1 MNMMRLI
8 GAGALAFSLSA
19 AAADRTV
26 SENWTLTQNETVDGS
41 LIVPSGVTVDLNG
54 FKLTAQGLHS
64 GSAPILTDENDLQYE
79 QLEYVIT
86 TGGANGEYVQTT
98 YVPGTKDRVELLV
111 EFFDD
116 LNHFLY
122 STRDN
127 NYSNAFSCYRKS
139 GASTRFDFG
148 SNQGDLSVSTTAN
161 GNRYYII
168 QHAGYPNNGATQGGG
183 FVRVNDASTT
193 SFTEIHVNKANF
205 NPKDPFVLFAA
216 SHWVNGVIEP
226 GSTTYAA
233 KCKFY
238 HFQVKRGDTV
248 TCNIVPAK
256 RVSDGVVGLF
266 DTVAGK
272 FLVARR
278 ADNTQAETSFA
289 QYGAMEA
296 EGGTV
301 TSPGSGDLTVN
312 ESSRVSSIP
321 AQGLNGYYASALFN
335 NNFTHSDTTG
345 KRFIMEVGNLP
356 LKVDYDFGEGTPR
369 MVTSYKVWF
378 GQKNGAEYANR
389 APKAWKFYGS
399 NDKDNNDWKLLD
411 ERTNETGWSPNNKA
425 RSYEVQNVANIAAY
439 RWYRIE
445 ITENNGGTHMEF
457 VQLEYFS
464 PRGTLCIDVP
474 DGTSTTNS
482 AISITGGVV
491 VEKDGPGTLSMTKRN
506 DGFGGEGVTT
516 LVVKNGKVTRTPNKI
531 LPTCG
536 AAKSTISVLDG
547 GQFDLAGY
555 NYYDYKYTIAGDG
568 PDGRGA
574 LVNDVLAA
582 GFQNQGAWYADIWH
596 GFLGDVTLADDA
608 TIGGTET
615 FGMLYYAAAVGG
627 SYAATT
633 MTMNGHTL
641 TYAMPAP
648 KAVYSWS
655 MYNYNGEGGI
665 RVAEGC
671 QFSFTMGDASRPT
684 SAPDC
689 ELVVAGTL
697 NQNNLGATVKSLLFT
712 ATGIYTHGTVKPITV
727 YEEYAP
733 NINSTADKNKHPT
746 VTLGASGHTNT
757 VLDLSLFS
765 DAFDSAFTTFYS
777 GSTVTVDTGS
787 RELSGGMK
795 LVSWSAQPNATFE
808 LKDGETLRYETV
820 AASDGLYL
828 RSMATPAY
836 AVWDTVSEGWKY
848 YTSENVEVEGW
859 AGGIDTSMQVRFS
872 SVAEYAV
879 ITNAV
884 ETSGIA
890 PAAFLL
896 TGLPLA
902 EGTDEIDLSGLDF
915 IVESGMTVDVKGNTL
930 TLPNSLVAGSVPFTV
945 TSSVAGGKLVV
956 DVPAN
961 GVVINNN
968 VTLSG
973 SLGFVKRGEGMFAP
987 AKLYQTYTGGN
998 VVEAGTLKLSVA
1010 HNEHDGYYNELG
1022 GFVEGA
1028 GAYAD
1033 VEILPG
1039 ATVDQNGQTGLRSYN
1054 FILKGGTLTN
1064 TRTDFGMNKAMFFRI
1079 SLRDAER
1086 SYFTLPNGIST
1097 GFYADLDGATTL
1109 DLGGKTLELR
1119 IPGSK
1124 FFYLNNTTIS
1134 NGTLD
1139 VVSGGSLRAMRTA
1152 SDASNASIILNA
1164 ALILDKDLSVSNI
1177 VIKYNGDWDYGPGAL
1192 KVYGAFRPEAEG
1204 GYFYGPTMQ
1213 NGSTLDF
1220 SQWNAD
1226 SLGWPV
1232 KSRSSRNA
1240 NVSKTVKFAS
1250 DAASVKVTLGG
1261 IARTKALATSE
1272 DPYILK
1278 WGDGAEEPSGATRFV
1293 FADSD
1298 ESSSRGYELVSDETG
1313 LKVAPKRGFTIRIAE
1328 KDVTVPG
1335 AWVAKNYAAFGDVEE
1350 SAIATWL
1357 GGTGANGLPRW
1368 QSWLLGLEPAD
1379 ASSVVLCVPGQ
1390 VNTAEGEFAIGA
1402 NIDVQAGS
1410 GAAVTAYLDTS
1421 ADGKA
1426 WDEKVASQALTD
1438 GGTVSFSRTLASG
1451 ERGFYR
1457 IRLAVQ

>member
-1 MNMMRLI
+1 MKRLTRMLCTAI
-8 GAGALAFSLSA
+8 SSVACVAT
-19 AAADRTV
+19 AADRTV
-26 SENWTLTQNETVDGS
+26 SANWTLTQDETIDGS

-54 FKLTAQGLHS
+54 HRLTAKGLHS
-64 GSAPILTDENDLQYE
+64 GSAPILTDGDSVQYE

-139 GASTRFDFG
+139 GAATRFDFG
-148 SNQGDLSVSTTAN
+148 SNQGELKVSTTAN

-216 SHWVNGVIEP
+216 SHWVNGVLEP
-226 GSTTYAA
+226 GSTAYAA

-238 HFQVKRGDTV
+238 HFQVKQGDTV

-266 DTVAGK
+266 DTEAGK

-289 QYGAMEA
+289 QYGEMEA

-301 TSPGSGDLTVN
+301 TNPKDDLTVN

-335 NNFTHSDTTG
+335 NNFTHSATTG

-369 MVTSYKVWF
+369 VVTSYKVWF
-378 GQKNGAEYANR
+378 GQSAGAQYADR

-399 NDKDNNDWKLLD
+399 NDKDNNDWTLLD
-411 ERTNETGWSPNNKA
+411 ERTNENGWSHVVQA
-425 RSYEVQNVANIAAY
+425 RSYSFENVVPY

-464 PRGTLCIDVP
+464 SSGTLCINVP

-491 VEKDGPGTLSMTKRN
+491 VEKDGPGTLNMAKRN
-506 DGFGGEGVTT
+506 DGFGGDGVTT

-531 LPTCG
+531 LSTCG

-547 GQFDLAGY
+547 GQFDLAGF

-608 TIGGTET
+608 TIGGSEM

-627 SYAATT
+627 SYAAST

-641 TYAMPAP
+641 TYAMPLP
-648 KAVYSWS
+648 KSIYSWG
-655 MYNYNGEGGI
+655 MYDYNGEGRI
-665 RVAEGC
+665 VIAEGC
-671 QFSFTMGDASRPT
+671 QFAFTMGDASRPT
-684 SAPDC
+684 SATNCD
-689 ELVVAGTL
+689 LIVAGTL
-697 NQNNLGATVKSLLFT
+697 NQNNQGATVKSLSFT

-733 NINSTADKNKHPT
+733 NINSTENKNKHPT

-757 VLDLSLFS
+757 VLNLSLFS
-765 DAFDSAFTTFYS
+765 DTFDSAFTTFYS

-787 RELSGGMK
+787 RALAGGTK
-795 LVSWSAQPNATFE
+795 LVAWSSPPTNVSFV
-808 LKDGETLRYETV
+808 LKDAETLLFEVFTT
-820 AASDGLYL
+820 DNGLYV
-828 RSMATPAY
+828 RSTATPAY
-836 AVWDTVSEGWKY
+836 AIWDFDAETWKFF
-848 YTSENVEVEGW
+848 TSDDVDITQEWTQGV
-859 AGGIDTSMQVRFS
+859 TSLMQIRFNS
-872 SVAEYAV
+872 LAEYTV
-879 ITNAV
+879 LTNAS
-884 ETSGIA
+884 SGMT
-890 PAAFLL
+890 PAGYVL
-896 TGLPLA
+896 TGLTL
-902 EGTDEIDLSGLDF
+902 ETGTDEIDLSGIDFVLAEGATLDL
-915 IVESGMTVDVKGNTL
+915 KGNTVKIPCSAMSAFNES
-930 TLPNSLVAGSVPFTV
+930 TITDSTSL
-945 TSSVAGGKLVV
+945 GGKLVL
-956 DVPAN
+956 DVPAGATVEN
-961 GVVINNN
+961 AY

-973 SLGFVKRGEGMFAP
+973 SLRFVKQGEGTFIP
-987 AKLYQTYTGGN
+987 TKLYQTYTGGN
-998 VVEAGTLKLSVA
+998 EIAKGTVKLSTA
-1010 HNEHDGYYNELG
+1010 HNEHDGYFNELG
-1022 GFVEGA
+1022 GFVEGT

-1033 VEILPG
+1033 VEILPD
-1039 ATVDQNGQTGLRSYN
+1039 ATVDQNGQVGLRSYN

-1064 TRTDFGMNKAMFFRI
+1064 TRTDFGTNKALFFRI
-1079 SLRDAER
+1079 ALRDAER
-1086 SYFTLPNGIST
+1086 SYFASSTGIST
-1097 GFYADLDGATTL
+1097 GFYADLDGTTTL
-1109 DLGGKTLELR
+1109 DLGGKTLELG

-1139 VVSGGSLRAMRTA
+1139 IVYGGSLRTMHKPSDALTA
-1152 SDASNASIILNA
+1152 SINLNA
-1164 ALILDKDLSVSNI
+1164 ALYLEQALSVSNI
-1177 VIKYNGDWDYGPGAL
+1177 VIKYNGDWDQGTAAL
-1192 KVYGAFRPEAEG
+1192 NVYGTFRPETAG

-1213 NGSTLDF
+1213 DGSTLDF
-1220 SQWNAD
+1220 SAWNVEA
-1226 SLGWPV
+1226 LGFPV
-1232 KSRSSRNA
+1232 YSRSKRNNINTNITFA
-1240 NVSKTVKFAS
+1240 AVAKKIGVKLNPNS
-1250 DAASVKVTLGG
+1250 Q
-1261 IARTKALATSE
+1261 RTKTLARDRSNPCYLLRWSE
-1272 DPYILK
+1272 ENAPDASMKFEL
-1278 WGDGAEEPSGATRFV
+1278 DA
-1293 FADSD
+1293 
-1298 ESSSRGYELVSDETG
+1298 ESSRFFRLRKKDDGLVLDLNRGLVIY
-1313 LKVAPKRGFTIRIAE
+1313 VR
-1328 KDVTVPG
+1328 
-1335 AWVAKNYAAFGDVEE
+1335 
-1350 SAIATWL
+1350 
-1357 GGTGANGLPRW
+1357 
-1368 QSWLLGLEPAD
+1368 
-1379 ASSVVLCVPGQ
+1379 
-1390 VNTAEGEFAIGA
+1390 
-1402 NIDVQAGS
+1402 
-1410 GAAVTAYLDTS
+1410 
-1421 ADGKA
+1421 
-1426 WDEKVASQALTD
+1426 
-1438 GGTVSFSRTLASG
+1438 
-1451 ERGFYR
+1451 
-1457 IRLAVQ
+1457 

>member
-1 MNMMRLI
+1 MVCTT
-8 GAGALAFSLSA
+8 LSSVA
-19 AAADRTV
+19 CVATAADRTV
-26 SENWTLTQNETVDGS
+26 SANWTLTQDETIDGS

-54 FKLTAQGLHS
+54 HRLTAKGLHS
-64 GSAPILTDENDLQYE
+64 GSAPILTDGDSVQYE

-139 GASTRFDFG
+139 DAVTRFDFG
-148 SNQGDLSVSTTAN
+148 SNQGELAVSTTAN

-183 FVRVNDASTT
+183 VVRVNDASST

-216 SHWVNGVIEP
+216 SHWVNGVLEP
-226 GSTTYAA
+226 GSTAYAA

-238 HFQVKRGDTV
+238 HFQVKQGDTV

-289 QYGAMEA
+289 QYGEMEA

-301 TSPGSGDLTVN
+301 TNPKDDLTVN

-321 AQGLNGYYASALFN
+321 AQGLDGYYASALFN
-335 NNFTHSDTTG
+335 NNFTHSATTG
-345 KRFIMEVGNLP
+345 KRFIMEVDNLP

-369 MVTSYKVWF
+369 VVTSYKVWF
-378 GQKNGAEYANR
+378 GQSSGAQYADR

-411 ERTNETGWSPNNKA
+411 ERTDETGWSHVVQG

-491 VEKDGPGTLSMTKRN
+491 VEKDGPGTLNMAKRN

-531 LPTCG
+531 LATCG

-547 GQFDLAGY
+547 GQFDLAGF

-582 GFQNQGAWYADIWH
+582 GFQNQGTWYADIWH

-627 SYAATT
+627 SYAASA

-641 TYAMPAP
+641 TYAMPLP
-648 KAVYSWS
+648 KTIYSWS
-655 MYNYNGEGGI
+655 LYDYNGEGRI
-665 RVAEGC
+665 VIAEGC

-684 SAPDC
+684 SAPNC
-689 ELVVAGTL
+689 ELAVAGTL
-697 NQNNLGATVKSLLFT
+697 NQNNQGATVKSLSFT

-733 NINSTADKNKHPT
+733 NINSTENKNKHPT

-757 VLDLSLFS
+757 VLNLSLFS
-765 DAFDSAFTTFYS
+765 DTFDSTFTTFYS

-787 RELSGGMK
+787 RALAGGTK
-795 LVSWSAQPNATFE
+795 LVSWSSPPSNVSFV
-808 LKDGETLRYETV
+808 LKDAETLQFEVFTT
-820 AASDGLYL
+820 DNGLYL
-828 RSMATPAY
+828 RSTATPAY
-836 AVWDTVSEGWKY
+836 AIWDFDAETWKFF
-848 YTSENVEVEGW
+848 TSDDVDITQEWTQGV
-859 AGGIDTSMQVRFS
+859 TSLMQVRFNS
-872 SVAEYAV
+872 LAEYAV
-879 ITNAV
+879 LTNAS
-884 ETSGIA
+884 SGMT
-890 PAAFLL
+890 PAGYVL
-896 TGLPLA
+896 TGLTL
-902 EGTDEIDLSGLDF
+902 ETGTDEIDLSGIDFVLAEGATLDL
-915 IVESGMTVDVKGNTL
+915 KGNTVKIPCSAMSAFYES
-930 TLPNSLVAGSVPFTV
+930 TITDSTSL
-945 TSSVAGGKLVV
+945 GGKLVL
-956 DVPAN
+956 DVPAGATVEN
-961 GVVINNN
+961 AY

-973 SLGFVKRGEGMFAP
+973 SLRFVKQGEGAFIP
-987 AKLYQTYTGGN
+987 TKLYQPYTGGN
-998 VVEAGTLKLSVA
+998 EIAAGTVKLSTV
-1010 HNEHDGYYNELG
+1010 HNEADGYFNELG
-1022 GFVEGA
+1022 GFVQGT

-1039 ATVDQNGQTGLRSYN
+1039 ATVDQNGQVGLRSYN

-1064 TRTDFGMNKAMFFRI
+1064 TRTDFGTNKALFFRI
-1079 SLRDAER
+1079 ALRDAER
-1086 SYFTLPNGIST
+1086 SYFASSSGIST

-1109 DLGGKTLELR
+1109 DLGGKTLELG

-1139 VVSGGSLRAMRTA
+1139 VVYGGSLRTMHTPSDARTA
-1152 SDASNASIILNA
+1152 SINLNA
-1164 ALILDKDLSVSNI
+1164 ALYLEQALSVSNI
-1177 VIKYNGDWDYGPGAL
+1177 VIKYNGDWDQGTAAL
-1192 KVYGAFRPEAEG
+1192 NVYGTFRPETAG

-1213 NGSTLDF
+1213 DGSTLDF
-1220 SQWNAD
+1220 SAWNVEA
-1226 SLGWPV
+1226 LGFPV
-1232 KSRSSRNA
+1232 YSRSVRYQPCTNITFAADAKVVGVKLNPKSEAVKTLVRN
-1240 NVSKTVKFAS
+1240 K
-1250 DAASVKVTLGG
+1250 D
-1261 IARTKALATSE
+1261 E
-1272 DPYILK
+1272 PCYILR
-1278 WGDGAEEPSGATRFV
+1278 WNEETAPDASLKF
-1293 FADSD
+1293 
-1298 ESSSRGYELVSDETG
+1298 EL
-1313 LKVAPKRGFTIRIAE
+1313 
-1328 KDVTVPG
+1328 
-1335 AWVAKNYAAFGDVEE
+1335 DVE
-1350 SAIATWL
+1350 SRRFFRL
-1357 GGTGANGLPRW
+1357 RKKDDGLVLEINR
-1368 QSWLLGLEPAD
+1368 GL
-1379 ASSVVLCVPGQ
+1379 VIYV
-1390 VNTAEGEFAIGA
+1390 
-1402 NIDVQAGS
+1402 
-1410 GAAVTAYLDTS
+1410 
-1421 ADGKA
+1421 
-1426 WDEKVASQALTD
+1426 
-1438 GGTVSFSRTLASG
+1438 R
-1451 ERGFYR
+1451 
-1457 IRLAVQ
+1457 

>member
-1 MNMMRLI
+1 MKKLARMLCT
-8 GAGALAFSLSA
+8 ALSSVACVA
-19 AAADRTV
+19 TAADRTV
-26 SENWTLTQNETVDGS
+26 SANWTLTQDETIDGS
-41 LIVPSGVTVDLNG
+41 LIVPSGVTVDING
-54 FKLTAQGLHS
+54 HRLTAKGLHS
-64 GSAPILTDENDLQYE
+64 GSAPILTDGDSVQYE

-139 GASTRFDFG
+139 GAATRFDFG
-148 SNQGDLSVSTTAN
+148 SNQGELKVSTTAN

-216 SHWVNGVIEP
+216 SHWVNGVLEP
-226 GSTTYAA
+226 GSTAYAA

-238 HFQVKRGDTV
+238 HFQVKQGDTV

-289 QYGAMEA
+289 QYGEMEA

-301 TSPGSGDLTVN
+301 TNPKDDLTVN

-335 NNFTHSDTTG
+335 NNFTHSATTG

-369 MVTSYKVWF
+369 VVTSYKVWF
-378 GQKNGAEYANR
+378 GQSAGAQYADR

-399 NDKDNNDWKLLD
+399 NDKDNNDWTLLD
-411 ERTNETGWSPNNKA
+411 ERTNETGWSHVVQA
-425 RSYEVQNVANIAAY
+425 RSYSFENVVPY

-464 PRGTLCIDVP
+464 SSGTLCINVP

-491 VEKDGPGTLSMTKRN
+491 VEKDGPGTLNMAKRN
-506 DGFGGEGVTT
+506 DGFGGDGVTT

-531 LPTCG
+531 LATCG

-547 GQFDLAGY
+547 GQFDLAGF

-582 GFQNQGAWYADIWH
+582 GHQNQGTWYADIWH

-608 TIGGTET
+608 TIGGSET
-615 FGMLYYAAAVGG
+615 FGMLYFAAAVGG
-627 SYAATT
+627 SYAASA

-641 TYAMPAP
+641 TYAMPLP
-648 KAVYSWS
+648 KTIYSWG
-655 MYNYNGEGGI
+655 MYDYNGEGRI
-665 RVAEGC
+665 VIAEGC
-671 QFSFTMGDASRPT
+671 QFAFTMGDASRPT
-684 SAPDC
+684 SAPNC

-697 NQNNLGATVKSLLFT
+697 NQNNQGATVKSLSFT
-712 ATGIYTHGTVKPITV
+712 ATGIYTHSTVKPITV

-733 NINSTADKNKHPT
+733 NINSTENKNKHPT

-757 VLDLSLFS
+757 VLNLSLFS
-765 DAFDSAFTTFYS
+765 DTFDSAFTTFYA

-787 RELSGGMK
+787 RALAGGTK
-795 LVSWSAQPNATFE
+795 LVSWSSPPSNVSFV
-808 LKDGETLRYETV
+808 LKDAETLQFEVFTT
-820 AASDGLYL
+820 DNGLYV
-828 RSMATPAY
+828 RSTATPAY
-836 AVWDTVSEGWKY
+836 AKWDFDAETWKFF
-848 YTSENVEVEGW
+848 TSEDVDITQEWTQGV
-859 AGGIDTSMQVRFS
+859 TSLMQIRFNS
-872 SVAEYAV
+872 LAEYAV
-879 ITNAV
+879 LTNAS
-884 ETSGIA
+884 SGMT
-890 PAAFLL
+890 PAGYVL
-896 TGLPLA
+896 TGLTL
-902 EGTDEIDLSGLDF
+902 ETGTDEIDLSGIDFVLAEGATLDL
-915 IVESGMTVDVKGNTL
+915 KGNTVKIPCSAMSAFNES
-930 TLPNSLVAGSVPFTV
+930 TITDSTSL
-945 TSSVAGGKLVV
+945 GGKLVL
-956 DVPAN
+956 DVPAGATVEN
-961 GVVINNN
+961 AY

-973 SLGFVKRGEGMFAP
+973 SLRFVKQGEGTFIP
-987 AKLYQTYTGGN
+987 TKLYQTYTGGN
-998 VVEAGTLKLSVA
+998 EIAKGTVKLSTA
-1010 HNEHDGYYNELG
+1010 HNEYDGYFNELG
-1022 GFVEGA
+1022 GFVEGT

-1039 ATVDQNGQTGLRSYN
+1039 ATVDQNGQVGLRSYN

-1064 TRTDFGMNKAMFFRI
+1064 SRTDFGTNKALFFRI
-1079 SLRDAER
+1079 ALRDAER
-1086 SYFTLPNGIST
+1086 SYFASSTGIST
-1097 GFYADLDGATTL
+1097 GFYADLDGTTTL
-1109 DLGGKTLELR
+1109 DLGGKTLELG

-1139 VVSGGSLRAMRTA
+1139 VVYGGSLRTMHKPSDARTA
-1152 SDASNASIILNA
+1152 SINLNA
-1164 ALILDKDLSVSNI
+1164 ALYLEQALSVSNI
-1177 VIKYNGDWDYGPGAL
+1177 VIKYNGDWDQGTGAL
-1192 KVYGAFRPEAEG
+1192 NVYGTFRPETDG

-1213 NGSTLDF
+1213 DGSTLDF
-1220 SQWNAD
+1220 SAWNVEA
-1226 SLGWPV
+1226 LGFPV
-1232 KSRSSRNA
+1232 YSRSARYSIST
-1240 NVSKTVKFAS
+1240 NVTFAADAKWIGVKLNPNS
-1250 DAASVKVTLGG
+1250 E
-1261 IARTKALATSE
+1261 RTK
-1272 DPYILK
+1272 
-1278 WGDGAEEPSGATRFV
+1278 
-1293 FADSD
+1293 
-1298 ESSSRGYELVSDETG
+1298 
-1313 LKVAPKRGFTIRIAE
+1313 
-1328 KDVTVPG
+1328 
-1335 AWVAKNYAAFGDVEE
+1335 
-1350 SAIATWL
+1350 
-1357 GGTGANGLPRW
+1357 
-1368 QSWLLGLEPAD
+1368 
-1379 ASSVVLCVPGQ
+1379 
-1390 VNTAEGEFAIGA
+1390 
-1402 NIDVQAGS
+1402 
-1410 GAAVTAYLDTS
+1410 
-1421 ADGKA
+1421 
-1426 WDEKVASQALTD
+1426 
-1438 GGTVSFSRTLASG
+1438 TLARD
-1451 ERGFYR
+1451 RGNPCYLLRWSEENAPDVSMKFELDAESRRFFILRRKDDGLVLDFNRGLVIYVR
-1457 IRLAVQ
+1457 